1 MDDKALRAIEVFS
14 SRMGINR
21 DEVMKS
27 ATHKACATRYMI
39 FSYLHNNLGVTGYKL
54 AEYFGQTRIN
64 ILRGIRILKGWM
76 KFHHDIKLKYSD
88 IIKEIED
95 AD

>member
-76 KFHHDIKLKYSD
+76 KFHHVIKLSYFD
-88 IIKEIED
+88 MIRGIAG